1 MIKRRILTGTL
12 AAVAVAGLATPM
24 AAAAPSS
31 AQASAPQPKVKACG
45 LYADNVVQTGNDLS
59 GAGGRRGC
67 AGDDSQTVTVTT
79 YKWVNNGSDVKVGSA
94 TQSAANV
101 DLTARGT
108 CKGKGFYYTYTQ
120 DSAGGEKYSPRVE
133 MC

>member
-12 AAVAVAGLATPM
+12 ATVAVAGLATPM
-24 AAAAPSS
+24 ASATTSS
-31 AQASAPQPKVKACG
+31 APQTETQPKVKACE
-45 LYADNVVQTGNDLS
+45 LYSNNVVQTGNDLS
-59 GAGGRRGC
+59 GVGGRRGC
-67 AGDDSQTVTVTT
+67 AGDDSQTVTVTV

-101 DLTARGT
+101 ELNARGA
-108 CKGKGFYYTYTQ
+108 CQGKGFYYTYTQ